1 MSFDQADFNPLK
13 APEKADVVSR
23 GVRLGTAATVMASFF
38 AAAPTTGMMD
48 NFFNPELLDVW
59 PLRDEVSLS
68 GVKQLL
74 AGHDHQG
81 PLRSDWLALYG
92 YDAIARPTETERG
105 ADPSVQQELGRA
117 YSEANFSNIQTA
129 NVSADHLGAELAFS
143 GHLATMAAMAHRDST
158 NLVELGTQLRDFVRE
173 HLAPL
178 AEGVAED
185 THMHATTLTYQALV
199 PLTRGYMAEL
209 ASFADYLAT
218 GE

>member
-81 PLRSDWLALYG
+81 PLRSDWLGLYT
-92 YDAIARPTETERG
+92 ATMRSLVPPRPNAVRIPPYSRT
-105 ADPSVQQELGRA
+105 LGRA
-117 YSEANFSNIQTA
+117 HTPRPNFSNIQMA

-158 NLVELGTQLRDFVRE
+158 NLVELGTQTSGLRK
-173 HLAPL
+173 
-178 AEGVAED
+178 
-185 THMHATTLTYQALV
+185 
-199 PLTRGYMAEL
+199 
-209 ASFADYLAT
+209 
-218 GE
+218 